1 MREPS
6 APLDSLDPSRSEGIA
21 LATLR
26 RAAVTAA
33 VVCAAAVLAGGS
45 DGRVAVPLWLDPL
58 SLTAPTDARALR
70 TTDEAVR
77 GIAAI
82 MATRFRL
89 PVPDRVMVHV
99 YDGRRAFEQ
108 GLMRDARVSP
118 VQASKLSNFAIGVGA
133 RGQVLL
139 NDRPADRTQRERLR
153 LIAHELTHVAQI
165 QLAGGE
171 GRGEQW
177 LAEGMAEWV
186 AYSTLERLGLD
197 SMGRR
202 RMAATSGLHLH
213 ATRLESGLDL
223 EARGTPRGFTDWHT
237 REGALGTYQL
247 AFLMTDYLI
256 DQRGFDRMKAYF
268 ASFRNSTDRRGNF
281 DRAFGETI
289 RDFEADVLAYLRA
302 LSAL

>member
-1 MREPS
+1 M
-6 APLDSLDPSRSEGIA
+6 
-21 LATLR
+21 
-26 RAAVTAA
+26 

-82 MATRFRL
+82 MATRFGL
-89 PVPDRVMVHV
+89 PIPDRVMVRV

-118 VQASKLSNFAIGVGA
+118 VQASKLSDFAIGVGA

-153 LIAHELTHVAQI
+153 LIAHELTHVSQI
-165 QLAGGE
+165 ELAGGE

-186 AYSTLERLGLD
+186 AYSTLERLSLD

-202 RMAATSGLHLH
+202 RMAATAGLHLQ
-213 ATRLESGLDL
+213 ATRLEGGLDL

-237 REGALGTYQL
+237 REGGLATYQL

-256 DQRGFDRMKAYF
+256 EQQGFDRMKTYF
-268 ASFRNSTDRRGNF
+268 ASFRTSTDRRGNF

-289 RDFEADVLAYLRA
+289 LDFEADVLAYLRT

>member
-1 MREPS
+1 MLVLS
-6 APLDSLDPSRSEGIA
+6 AIATTLGGSSRS
-21 LATLR
+21 R
-26 RAAVTAA
+26 MVT
-33 VVCAAAVLAGGS
+33 
-45 DGRVAVPLWLDPL
+45 PL
-58 SLTAPTDARALR
+58 SLISLVVPTNARALG
-70 TTDEAVR
+70 TTEEAVR

-82 MATRFRL
+82 ISSHLGLA
-89 PVPDRVMVHV
+89 VPDHLTVHV
-99 YDGRRAFEQ
+99 YGGRLAFEQ
-108 GLMRDARVSP
+108 GLIRDGRVSP
-118 VQASKLSNFAIGVGA
+118 LLAAEMSDFAIGVVTG
-133 RGQVLL
+133 GQVLL
-139 NDRPADRTQRERLR
+139 YDRPRDRSDREWLR

-256 DQRGFDRMKAYF
+256 DQRGFERMKAYF

-289 RDFEADVLAYLRA
+289 LDFEADVLAYLRA

>member
-1 MREPS
+1 MLVLS
-6 APLDSLDPSRSEGIA
+6 AIATTLGGSSRSR
-21 LATLR
+21 T
-26 RAAVTAA
+26 VT
-33 VVCAAAVLAGGS
+33 
-45 DGRVAVPLWLDPL
+45 PL
-58 SLTAPTDARALR
+58 SLISLVVPTNARALG
-70 TTDEAVR
+70 TTEEAVR

-82 MATRFRL
+82 ISSHL
-89 PVPDRVMVHV
+89 GLGVPDHLTVHV
-99 YDGRRAFEQ
+99 YGGRLAFEQ
-108 GLMRDARVSP
+108 GLIRDGRVSP
-118 VQASKLSNFAIGVGA
+118 LLAAEMSDFAIGVVT

-139 NDRPADRTQRERLR
+139 YDRPRDRSDREWLR
-153 LIAHELTHVAQI
+153 LIAHELAHVAQI

-256 DQRGFDRMKAYF
+256 EQRGFDRMKAYF

-289 RDFEADVLAYLRA
+289 LDFEADVLAYLRT

>member
-1 MREPS
+1 VQPS
-6 APLDSLDPSRSEGIA
+6 VLRVSVVLCTLVLSAIATALGGSSRSR
-21 LATLR
+21 T
-26 RAAVTAA
+26 VT
-33 VVCAAAVLAGGS
+33 
-45 DGRVAVPLWLDPL
+45 PL
-58 SLTAPTDARALR
+58 SLISLVVPTNARALG
-70 TTDEAVR
+70 TTEEAVR

-82 MATRFRL
+82 ISSHL
-89 PVPDRVMVHV
+89 GLGVPDHLTVHV
-99 YDGRRAFEQ
+99 YGGRLAFEQ
-108 GLMRDARVSP
+108 GLIRDGRVSP
-118 VQASKLSNFAIGVGA
+118 LLAAEMSDFAIGVVT

-139 NDRPADRTQRERLR
+139 YDRPRDRSDREWLR

-256 DQRGFDRMKAYF
+256 EQRGFDRMKAYF

-289 RDFEADVLAYLRA
+289 LDFEADVLAYLRA

>member
-1 MREPS
+1 VQPS
-6 APLDSLDPSRSEGIA
+6 VRRVSVVLCTLVLSAIATALGASSRSR
-21 LATLR
+21 T
-26 RAAVTAA
+26 VT
-33 VVCAAAVLAGGS
+33 
-45 DGRVAVPLWLDPL
+45 PL
-58 SLTAPTDARALR
+58 SLISLVVPTNARALG
-70 TTDEAVR
+70 TTEEAVR

-82 MATRFRL
+82 ISSHL
-89 PVPDRVMVHV
+89 GLGVPDHLTVHV
-99 YDGRRAFEQ
+99 YGGRLAFEQ
-108 GLMRDARVSP
+108 GLIRDGRVSP
-118 VQASKLSNFAIGVGA
+118 LLAAEMSDFAIGVVT

-139 NDRPADRTQRERLR
+139 YDRPRDRSDREWLR

-256 DQRGFDRMKAYF
+256 EQRGFDRMKAYF

-289 RDFEADVLAYLRA
+289 LDFEADVLAYLRT

>member
-1 MREPS
+1 MQPS
-6 APLDSLDPSRSEGIA
+6 VLRVSVVLCTLVLSAIATALGGSSRSR
-21 LATLR
+21 T
-26 RAAVTAA
+26 VT
-33 VVCAAAVLAGGS
+33 
-45 DGRVAVPLWLDPL
+45 PL
-58 SLTAPTDARALR
+58 SLISLVVPTNARALG
-70 TTDEAVR
+70 TTEEAVR

-82 MATRFRL
+82 ISSHL
-89 PVPDRVMVHV
+89 GLGVPDHLTVHI
-99 YDGRRAFEQ
+99 YGGRLAFEQ
-108 GLMRDARVSP
+108 GLIRDGRVSP
-118 VQASKLSNFAIGVGA
+118 LLAAEMSDFAIGVVT

-139 NDRPADRTQRERLR
+139 YDRPRDRSDREWLR
-153 LIAHELTHVAQI
+153 LIAHELAHVAQI

-256 DQRGFDRMKAYF
+256 EQRGFDRMKAYF

-289 RDFEADVLAYLRA
+289 LDFEADVLAYLRA

>member
-1 MREPS
+1 VRRVSVVLCTLALSTIATMLGGS
-6 APLDSLDPSRSEGIA
+6 SRS
-21 LATLR
+21 R
-26 RAAVTAA
+26 MVT
-33 VVCAAAVLAGGS
+33 
-45 DGRVAVPLWLDPL
+45 PL
-58 SLTAPTDARALR
+58 SLISLVVPTNARALG
-70 TTDEAVR
+70 TTEEAVR

-82 MATRFRL
+82 ISSRL
-89 PVPDRVMVHV
+89 GLAVPDHLTVHV
-99 YDGRRAFEQ
+99 YGGRLAFEQ
-108 GLMRDARVSP
+108 GLIRDGRVSP
-118 VQASKLSNFAIGVGA
+118 LLAAEMSDFAIGVVT

-139 NDRPADRTQRERLR
+139 YDRPRDRSDREWLR

-202 RMAATSGLHLH
+202 RMAATAGLRLH
-213 ATRLESGLDL
+213 AMRLESGLDL

-237 REGALGTYQL
+237 REGGLATYQL

-256 DQRGFDRMKAYF
+256 EQRGFDRIKTYF
-268 ASFRNSTDRRGNF
+268 ASFRNSTERRGNF

-289 RDFEADVLAYLRA
+289 GDFEADVLAYLRA

>member
-1 MREPS
+1 VRRVNVVLCMLVVFITVTAFGGS
-6 APLDSLDPSRSEGIA
+6 SRS
-21 LATLR
+21 R
-26 RAAVTAA
+26 MVT
-33 VVCAAAVLAGGS
+33 
-45 DGRVAVPLWLDPL
+45 PL
-58 SLTAPTDARALR
+58 SLISLVVPTNARALG
-70 TTDEAVR
+70 TTEEAVR

-82 MATRFRL
+82 ISSRL
-89 PVPDRVMVHV
+89 GLAVPDHLTVHV
-99 YDGRRAFEQ
+99 YGGRLAFEQ
-108 GLMRDARVSP
+108 GLIRDGRVSP
-118 VQASKLSNFAIGVGA
+118 LLAAEMSGFAIGVVT

-139 NDRPADRTQRERLR
+139 YDRPRDRSDREWLR

-186 AYSTLERLGLD
+186 AYFTLERLGLD

-202 RMAATSGLHLH
+202 RMAATAGLHLH
-213 ATRLESGLDL
+213 APRLERGLDL
-223 EARGTPRGFTDWHT
+223 EAHGTPRGFTDWHT
-237 REGALGTYQL
+237 REGGLATYQL

-256 DQRGFDRMKAYF
+256 EQRGFDRLKAYF

-281 DRAFGETI
+281 NLAFGETI
-289 RDFEADVLAYLRA
+289 HDFEADLLAHLRA

>member
-1 MREPS
+1 MQPS
-6 APLDSLDPSRSEGIA
+6 VRRVSVVLCTLVLSAIATALGGSSRSR
-21 LATLR
+21 T
-26 RAAVTAA
+26 VT
-33 VVCAAAVLAGGS
+33 
-45 DGRVAVPLWLDPL
+45 PL
-58 SLTAPTDARALR
+58 SLISLVVPTNARALG
-70 TTDEAVR
+70 TTEEAVR

-82 MATRFRL
+82 ISSHL
-89 PVPDRVMVHV
+89 GLGVPDHLTVHI
-99 YDGRRAFEQ
+99 YGGRLAFEQ
-108 GLMRDARVSP
+108 GLIRDGRVSP
-118 VQASKLSNFAIGVGA
+118 LLAAEMSDFAIGVVT

-139 NDRPADRTQRERLR
+139 YDRPRDRSDREWLR

-256 DQRGFDRMKAYF
+256 EQRGFDRMKAYF

-289 RDFEADVLAYLRA
+289 LDFEADVLAYLRA

>member
-1 MREPS
+1 MQPS
-6 APLDSLDPSRSEGIA
+6 VLRVSVVLCTLVLSAIATALGGSSRSR
-21 LATLR
+21 T
-26 RAAVTAA
+26 VT
-33 VVCAAAVLAGGS
+33 
-45 DGRVAVPLWLDPL
+45 PL
-58 SLTAPTDARALR
+58 SLISLVVPTNARALG
-70 TTDEAVR
+70 TTEEAVR

-82 MATRFRL
+82 ISSHL
-89 PVPDRVMVHV
+89 GLGVPDHLTVHV
-99 YDGRRAFEQ
+99 YGGRLAFEQ
-108 GLMRDARVSP
+108 GLIRDGRVSP
-118 VQASKLSNFAIGVGA
+118 LLAAEMSDFAIGVVT

-139 NDRPADRTQRERLR
+139 YDRPRDRSDREWLR

-256 DQRGFDRMKAYF
+256 EQRGFDRMKAYF

-289 RDFEADVLAYLRA
+289 LDFEADVLAYLRA

>member
-1 MREPS
+1 MLVLS
-6 APLDSLDPSRSEGIA
+6 TVATALGGSSRSR
-21 LATLR
+21 T
-26 RAAVTAA
+26 VT
-33 VVCAAAVLAGGS
+33 S
-45 DGRVAVPLWLDPL
+45 L
-58 SLTAPTDARALR
+58 SLISLVVPANARTLG
-70 TTDEAVR
+70 TTEDAVR

-82 MATRFRL
+82 ISSRL
-89 PVPDRVMVHV
+89 GLAVPDHLTVHV
-99 YDGRRAFEQ
+99 YGGRLAFEQ
-108 GLMRDARVSP
+108 GLIRDGRVSP
-118 VQASKLSNFAIGVGA
+118 RLAAEMSDFAIGVVT

-139 NDRPADRTQRERLR
+139 YDRPRDRSDREWLR

-186 AYSTLERLGLD
+186 AYSTLEQLSLD

-202 RMAATSGLHLH
+202 RMAATAGLHLH
-213 ATRLESGLDL
+213 AARLESGLDL

-237 REGALGTYQL
+237 REGGLATYQL

-256 DQRGFDRMKAYF
+256 EQRGFDRLKAYF

-289 RDFEADVLAYLRA
+289 GAFEVDVLAYLRA